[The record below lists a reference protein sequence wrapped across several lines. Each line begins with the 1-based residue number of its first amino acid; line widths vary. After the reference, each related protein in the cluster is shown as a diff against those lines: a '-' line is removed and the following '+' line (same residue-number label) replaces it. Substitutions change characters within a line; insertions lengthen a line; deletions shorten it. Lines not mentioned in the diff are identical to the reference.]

1 MTDRD
6 AHALSSMRRDEVP
19 MLVAFLQGYLHQ
31 DLADEHGTPSRA
43 FDAFWADASTAE
55 RQRFLKDWARFMR
68 ASRGVRWPVVRAAL
82 GGLGASWTPP
92 TRQAFTALERAVL
105 ATGSRAPRARRSRSL
120 S

>member
-1 MTDRD
+1 MTDQD
-6 AHALSSMRRDEVP
+6 ARALSSIRRDDVP
-19 MLVAFLQGYLHQ
+19 MLAAFLRGYLHE

-43 FDAFWADASTAE
+43 FDAFWADASSVE

-68 ASRGVRWPVVRAAL
+68 ASGGVRWPAVRAAL

-92 TRQAFTALERAVL
+92 TRQAFTALERAVD
-105 ATGSRAPRARRSRSL
+105 AAQTGAPRARRSRSL